1 MVTIDIDTMRALIAI
16 EETGGIT
23 SAAEKLNLSQSA
35 VSHKIKRL
43 EERFNRQLLYR
54 NKGRVHFNYDGEKL
68 LGYAHKTIRL
78 HDEACAGFLSS
89 DLSGKLRLGIT
100 EDVSAPGIAQILS
113 SFTTSYPNIVLTSR
127 VAHTPDLLH
136 WLENDE
142 IDIGLI
148 NE

>member
-1 MVTIDIDTMRALIAI
+1 MVTLDIDTMRALIAI

-54 NKGRVHFNYDGEKL
+54 NKSRVHFNYDGEKL
-68 LGYAHKTIRL
+68 LGYAHKIIRL

-89 DLSGKLRLGIT
+89 DLSGNLRLGIT

-113 SFTTSYPNIVLTSR
+113 SFTTSYPNVVLTSR
-127 VAHTPDLLH
+127 VDL
-136 WLENDE
+136 
-142 IDIGLI
+142 
-148 NE
+148 